1 VSYANPTRGD
11 RGQLPENPGNN
22 KTPSPGI
29 SFPIT
34 PNSQQQPRTPEKS
47 SVVTPKSKRA
57 KPSSAAKKAS
67 SAKSGARPGSPA
79 SPRASAPEQVGK
91 IQLPLPYVFLA
102 LLTKLTRRIRFWL
115 KNPLN
120 IPTVEIS
127 HNQGSWVR
135 FWVTQNFSF
144 TPLRRLRPLSKAPN
158 TDVKRLLGGRVV
170 SVATLPMMV
179 SRLGWGSQFKSDPRL
194 NAAGSLV
201 KPVRDPWNLAGWVT
215 PRQPR
220 SR

>member
-1 VSYANPTRGD
+1 MEKILSFSVKLNSTPIPLGCYGFKVLSKICRKLYSPRLTRCIFAIQVSYANPTRGD

-158 TDVKRLLGGRVV
+158 TCLLYT
-170 SVATLPMMV
+170 SP
-179 SRLGWGSQFKSDPRL
+179 SPR
-194 NAAGSLV
+194 
-201 KPVRDPWNLAGWVT
+201 D
-215 PRQPR
+215 
-220 SR
+220 